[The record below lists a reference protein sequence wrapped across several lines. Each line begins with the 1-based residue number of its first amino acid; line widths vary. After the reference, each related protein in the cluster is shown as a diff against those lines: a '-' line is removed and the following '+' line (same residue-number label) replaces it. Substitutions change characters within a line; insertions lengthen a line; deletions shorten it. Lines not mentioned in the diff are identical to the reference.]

1 MKTTKRKISL
11 LFGLSLASYLTYSQV
26 PTGSPPTPFPAF
38 NPAQAVNLANNA
50 WYRGG
55 NTSTNNSNN
64 IFGTAA
70 GFNSP
75 IFHQTAGITRMQ
87 MNGTVTNV
95 VNVGASLSRDGFI
108 GIGVPT
114 GFYNG
119 SNNY

>member
-1 MKTTKRKISL
+1 MKTTKQKISL
-11 LFGLSLASYLTYSQV
+11 IGALLLTSYLTYSQV

-70 GFNSP
+70 GFNSG
-75 IFHQTAGITRMQ
+75 IFVQTDGSNRMQ
-87 MNGTVTNV
+87 INHK
-95 VNVGASLSRDGFI
+95 GAATPL
-108 GIGVPT
+108 
-114 GFYNG
+114 
-119 SNNY
+119 